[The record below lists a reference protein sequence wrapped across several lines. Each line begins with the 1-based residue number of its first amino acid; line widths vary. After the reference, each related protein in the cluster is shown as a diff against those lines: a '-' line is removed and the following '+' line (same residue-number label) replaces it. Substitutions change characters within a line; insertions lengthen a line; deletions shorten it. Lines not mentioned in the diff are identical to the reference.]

1 MDELL
6 ISAMLEYLKK
16 GMRVAL
22 CEIVHKEGSAP
33 RDVGARMVVGEDG
46 RRFGTIGGGVFEAEL
61 VSDAVKAILEGRSRL
76 VKYSFTDKPVEGA
89 KETGLICGGVLWVFI
104 DVFTPV
110 PRAVVVG
117 LGNVGRPLV
126 SILKLLGFD
135 VVALDTSTESE
146 RIARDA
152 GVSSVFIGSVEE
164 LASKIGEAVRKR
176 DYVFIV
182 YGDIEAD
189 YVFTKESLKSGAEAV
204 WLLGSRRKVYE
215 FVKKLASEGF
225 SPDDLAR
232 RLRGPI
238 GLDIG
243 ADTPEEIAVSVG
255 AELVALRRGAKVESL
270 NVVPKAVAD
279 LSKS

>member
-1 MDELL
+1 
-6 ISAMLEYLKK
+6 
-16 GMRVAL
+16 
-22 CEIVHKEGSAP
+22 
-33 RDVGARMVVGEDG
+33 
-46 RRFGTIGGGVFEAEL
+46 FEAEL